1 MIRTPIQLMQQQ
13 TQNIGAPSP
22 GPQVVVNSPS
32 SLSNS
37 ASQDSLRK
45 RHGATISSMTN
56 HNVNMAQSGVGS
68 ATSAAAIAI
77 QNQQLEVLNRTQN
90 KAM

>member
-1 MIRTPIQLMQQQ
+1 MQQQ

-22 GPQVVVNSPS
+22 GPQVAVNSPS

-45 RHGATISSMTN
+45 RHGATISNMTN
-56 HNVNMAQSGVGS
+56 TNVSSSGVGS

-90 KAM
+90 KAMY